1 MYDTVLIPTDGSP
14 GTETVVDHGL
24 EFARRYDA
32 DVHALYVVDR
42 RQYLGADDEVQTDV
56 ADDLRTEGEHAV
68 AVLADRAAD
77 EGIDAE
83 TAIVEGTP
91 DSAIVEYAEA
101 NGVDAIVLGTHGRTG
116 RSKLAHLGSV
126 TERVVKN
133 APVPVFVI
141 NIGDG

>member
-1 MYDTVLIPTDGSP
+1 MYDTVLIPTDGTP

-24 EFARRYDA
+24 EFARRYGA

-42 RQYLGADDEVQTDV
+42 RQYLGAEDEVQADV

-77 EGIDAE
+77 VGIDAE
-83 TAIVEGTP
+83 TAVVEGTP
-91 DSAIVEYAEA
+91 DTAILEYAA
-101 NGVDAIVLGTHGRTG
+101 DKDVDVIVIGTHGRTG
-116 RSKLAHLGSV
+116 RDKLAHLGSV

-133 APVPVFVI
+133 ASVPVLVV